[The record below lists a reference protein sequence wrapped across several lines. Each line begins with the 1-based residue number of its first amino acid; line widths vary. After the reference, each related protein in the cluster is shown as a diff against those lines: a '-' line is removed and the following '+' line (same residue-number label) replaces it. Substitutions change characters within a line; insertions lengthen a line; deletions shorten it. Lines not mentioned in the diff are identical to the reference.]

1 MPLEKIAV
9 KNQRPG
15 VMVTPGLRPP
25 DEDDPSRED
34 ERLATDTEILAEA
47 GDHR

>member
-1 MPLEKIAV
+1 MALEKTAI

-25 DEDDPSRED
+25 DEEETSPGD
-34 ERLATDTEILAEA
+34 ERLATDTEVLAEA
-47 GDHR
+47 ESR